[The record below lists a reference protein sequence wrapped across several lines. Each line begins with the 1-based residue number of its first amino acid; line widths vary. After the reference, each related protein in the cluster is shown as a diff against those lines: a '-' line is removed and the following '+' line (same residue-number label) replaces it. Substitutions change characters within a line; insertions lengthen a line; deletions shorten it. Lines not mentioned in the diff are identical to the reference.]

1 MQPSFQTQKTAGA
14 DNIHSTDKSSSS
26 SNSLDVSSVRS
37 VSEKDI
43 HDLIEKIISLNL
55 SSSIDRNNVEKL
67 TLNLDNYLNEQDKS
81 QRQLSS
87 TPSKE
92 AKNPPPTAPTPP
104 TKSANTN
111 VATQGREA
119 LFTEIRQHTGL
130 RKTNLTDNT
139 VQGTPP
145 SPPLPAKSAN
155 INVTTQGREALFAE
169 IRQHTGLRKTN
180 LTDNT
185 VQGTPPSPPLPAK
198 SANTNV
204 TTQGR
209 EALFAEIREHTGLR
223 KTNLIDNTVKGTPPS
238 PPLPAKSANTNV
250 ATQGR
255 EALFAET
262 RKTSTQP
269 VQRSNSNEGSNI
281 NNHNP
286 LIDGMSDRGKL
297 LLFENPDQ
305 ILDQA
310 DQLADADKKAI
321 AAFTS
326 RMVVH
331 TAKPDI
337 LGELKKQIGHLPAN
351 EVTEKHISDMP
362 IYCQDYF
369 SMIRPYTHDIYTSA
383 PFGNALCRKAEKE
396 NYQKINAGSEM
407 SHLQGK
413 TPQGAQKGQQQTQW
427 QNVAEVL
434 EKLQINKRLEA
445 TLWHEKSGTIIRTP
459 KESSS
464 VFAEAQ
470 EKASKSL
477 DNETRSKLLK
487 NNYKNQVTAALKEDP
502 IFSGLFAKIDKD
514 AAQKLESEF
523 RGSINNPNTLEK
535 NIGDFVLNK
544 LQTQCKAFTYVGLT
558 AQNESLQ
565 QEIERLKTQL
575 AANPY

>member
-26 SNSLDVSSVRS
+26 NSLDVSSVRS

-43 HDLIEKIISLNL
+43 HNLIEKIISLNL

-67 TLNLDNYLNEQDKS
+67 TLNLDSYLNEQDKS
-81 QRQLSS
+81 QRQVASE
-87 TPSKE
+87 PSKE
-92 AKNPPPTAPTPP
+92 AKSSPPTAPPP
-104 TKSANTN
+104 PSKSDNTN
-111 VATQGREA
+111 VAIQGREA
-119 LFTEIRQHTGL
+119 LLAEIREKGATGL

-139 VQGTPP
+139 V
-145 SPPLPAKSAN
+145 
-155 INVTTQGREALFAE
+155 
-169 IRQHTGLRKTN
+169 
-180 LTDNT
+180 
-185 VQGTPPSPPLPAK
+185 
-198 SANTNV
+198 
-204 TTQGR
+204 
-209 EALFAEIREHTGLR
+209 
-223 KTNLIDNTVKGTPPS
+223 KGTPPPPP

-255 EALFAET
+255 EALFAEIREKGAT
-262 RKTSTQP
+262 GLRKTNLTDNTVKGTPPPPPPLPAKSANTNVATQGREALFAEIREKGATGLRKTSTQP
-269 VQRSNSNEGSNI
+269 VQRSNSNEDSNI

-286 LIDGMSDRGKL
+286 LIDGMSEKGKQ

-310 DQLADADKKAI
+310 DQLPEADKKAI

-326 RMVVH
+326 KMIVH
-331 TAKPDI
+331 AAKPDI

-362 IYCQDYF
+362 KYCQDYF
-369 SMIRPYTHDIYTSA
+369 SVIRPYTHDIYTSA

-407 SHLQGK
+407 SHLKGK

-445 TLWHEKSGTIIRTP
+445 TSWHEKSGTVVRTP

-477 DNETRSKLLK
+477 DNETRSELLK

-502 IFSGLFAKIDKD
+502 IFTGLFAKIDKD

-523 RGSINNPNTLEK
+523 RGSIDNPDTLEK
-535 NIGDFVLNK
+535 SIGDFVLNK
-544 LQTQCKAFTYVGLT
+544 LQTQCKTFTYVGLT
-558 AQNESLQ
+558 AENESLRQKNESLQ
-565 QEIERLKTQL
+565 QRIERLEAQL
-575 AANPY
+575 SAKR